1 MLGQFQPSAQGKW
14 LKIGIKPLNRTA
26 NLLAVGYRLSFSNNA
41 GEELRETHL
50 TTSQKE
56 VGRYHLSALTKNG
69 LCLFLT
75 INNYF
80 FMKKVFLLSMF
91 VVALASCTNTNKA
104 TESTQLDSASVL
116 VDTTLTEPILST
128 DTAEVLD

>member
-50 TTSQKE
+50 TTSQKD

-104 TESTQLDSASVL
+104 TESTQLDSVSVL
-116 VDTTLTEPILST
+116 VDSTLTEPILST

>member
-80 FMKKVFLLSMF
+80 FMKKIFLLSMF

-104 TESTQLDSASVL
+104 TESTQLDSASGYYINR
-116 VDTTLTEPILST
+116 THSIY
-128 DTAEVLD
+128 